1 MTTTTVSA
9 ATGCGGRQRSRPR
22 GSGSIAGQIKDQ
34 RRGYARAVLR
44 ALARAYQGRP
54 TAQVQR
60 VLKDAFKPLGRPSVH
75 RRAPRPR
82 NQNLRRGTRHPA
94 LNRGHPARD
103 AGDAPADNGTRRNT
117 PVGPAQ
123 PARSSWPRH
132 PSR

>member
-9 ATGCGGRQRSRPR
+9 ATGCGSRQRSRPR

-60 VLKDAFKPLGRPSVH
+60 VLKDAFKPLGVH
-75 RRAPRPR
+75 LSIAA
-82 NQNLRRGTRHPA
+82 LHDLATRIS
-94 LNRGHPARD
+94 
-103 AGDAPADNGTRRNT
+103 AGE
-117 PVGPAQ
+117 PVTLP
-123 PARSSWPRH
+123 
-132 PSR
+132 